1 MPSSNRYYREFPS
14 DRDLSMMH
22 FQSSP
27 LKEIGQ
33 WIAQHN
39 MNVGDFKN
47 WVTSN
52 QANYILRHD
61 NRGFEIRGMNIN
73 DEAGTERAWFKWPTN
88 REQLRDY
95 NSVISVVQQVTS
107 AFQSGSGF
115 WADENVVENS
125 NNNSRIKW
133 DKKFVKNM
141 PTNEAGSLD
150 NFKNGNKVIQ
160 YKVGKYNK
168 YISPYTFQKLAKMSP
183 TSAYNKPNTK
193 ILFKNPFTRANTKR
207 GEIKFMVLKDAKIA
221 ADERAKTARKRI
233 DEALR
238 ARAQKA
244 RNVVRLQKPT
254 YSELQKQKN
263 EKAAKKMAT
272 PYRSAARSLGKKIL
286 KITRKK

>member
-1 MPSSNRYYREFPS
+1 MSSSNRRNYMEFPS
-14 DRDLSMMH
+14 SHDLSMMH
-22 FQSSP
+22 FQSAP
-27 LKEIGQ
+27 LEEIGY

-61 NRGFEIRGMNIN
+61 NRGFEIQGVENN

-88 REQLRDY
+88 REQLRNY
-95 NSVISVVQQVTS
+95 NSFMRSGNNVDENVV
-107 AFQSGSGF
+107 
-115 WADENVVENS
+115 ENVVENS

-133 DKKFVKNM
+133 EEKFVKNM
-141 PTNEAGSLD
+141 PTNEAGSLN

-221 ADERAKTARKRI
+221 ADERAKAARKRI

>member
-1 MPSSNRYYREFPS
+1 MSSSNRRNYMEFPS
-14 DRDLSMMH
+14 NFDLSMMD
-22 FQSSP
+22 FRSAP
-27 LKEIGQ
+27 LEEIGY

-52 QANYILRHD
+52 QANHILRHD
-61 NRGFEIRGMNIN
+61 NRGFEIQGMENFN
-73 DEAGTERAWFKWPTN
+73 ETGTERAWFKWPTN
-88 REQLRDY
+88 REQLRNY
-95 NSVISVVQQVTS
+95 NSFMRGGNN
-107 AFQSGSGF
+107 ARN
-115 WADENVVENS
+115 ADENVVENS

-141 PTNEAGSLD
+141 PTNEAGSLN

-183 TSAYNKPNTK
+183 TSAYNKPKTQ
-193 ILFKNPFTRANTKR
+193 ILFKNPFTRANVKR